1 MSEYSKLVD
10 GYRRAFIDASVDAEP
25 AYTPQFVSNH
35 KGNKVIT
42 QIENELR
49 ECDSMFMSVAFITGG
64 GIQHLKGVLKEME
77 ARNVPGKILTTDYLM
92 FSEPAALDALAG
104 LKNLEVRMYRASGV
118 GFHTKGYLFHNGD
131 DIRIIVGSSNLTQD
145 AITRNFEWNTKIITT
160 SGGQYVRD
168 IEEEFNNVW
177 ESSVDYETGSL
188 TL

>member
-64 GIQHLKGVLKEME
+64 GIQHLKGVLKEM
-77 ARNVPGKILTTDYLM
+77 
-92 FSEPAALDALAG
+92 
-104 LKNLEVRMYRASGV
+104 
-118 GFHTKGYLFHNGD
+118 
-131 DIRIIVGSSNLTQD
+131 
-145 AITRNFEWNTKIITT
+145 
-160 SGGQYVRD
+160 
-168 IEEEFNNVW
+168 
-177 ESSVDYETGSL
+177 
-188 TL
+188 